1 MNLDAELSNQK
12 RGKSVITWSAIYLI
26 ASWLSITADL
36 LNPNS
41 DTLKISDLL
50 YLPIIPAIIVTFF
63 LTWRWLRS
71 VVISAKLIDSD
82 AIGYRQGWA
91 FWGWVTPIALFW
103 IPRRLVERSQ
113 QVFTSYLGQEYTL
126 KLSAWWGLFIAN
138 LIIGNL
144 SFRAYIAGAEGLVYV
159 DIINAIIL
167 TIAFPKWKLIV
178 ETVTNTQQNVIS
190 KAQTETI

>member
-1 MNLDAELSNQK
+1 MNLEAELTNEK
-12 RGKSVITWSAIYLI
+12 RGKSVITWSAIFLVTT
-26 ASWLSITADL
+26 WLSIMADI
-36 LNPNS
+36 LNPNA
-41 DTLKISDLL
+41 DIFKITDLL
-50 YLPIIPAIIVTFF
+50 YFPVVPALITTYI

-71 VVISAKLIDSD
+71 VVISAKLIDPVE
-82 AIGYRQGWA
+82 IGYRQGWA
-91 FWGWVTPIALFW
+91 FWGWVTPIAFLW

-113 QVFTSYLGQEYTL
+113 KVFTSYLGEEYTL
-126 KLSAWWGLFIAN
+126 RLGGWWGLFVAT
-138 LIIGNL
+138 IIIDNL

-159 DIINAIIL
+159 DIVSAIIL

>member
-1 MNLDAELSNQK
+1 MNLDEELMNGK
-12 RGKSVITWSAIYLI
+12 RSKNVITWSAIFLVTT
-26 ASWLSITADL
+26 WLSITADI
-36 LNPNS
+36 LNP
-41 DTLKISDLL
+41 DADIFKITDLL
-50 YLPIIPAIIVTFF
+50 YFPVVPALIAAFV

-71 VVISAKLIDSD
+71 IVISAKLIDSS

-91 FWGWVTPIALFW
+91 FWGWVTPFASFW
-103 IPRRLVERSQ
+103 IPRRLVEGSQ
-113 QVFTSYLGQEYTL
+113 RVFTTYLGEEYTL
-126 KLSAWWGLFIAN
+126 RLSAWWGLFIAN
-138 LIIGNL
+138 SIIANL

-159 DIINAIIL
+159 DIVNAIIL